1 MSSMQLFTFSLFFLH
16 ANGFLLDKSGS
27 TSGQSGIS
35 NQYVTSSVFFAES
48 KARHQGDEQLRLY
61 VDQSLSILTSQLEK
75 KFDIVEQ
82 KLIKCENQSVHN
94 QSYESLEQQFVDL
107 ERKYVDLERK
117 YNQLSVNND
126 FNLIKN
132 QLVSVQ
138 NKTSEISNDV
148 LILKQLGNIKPLQEI
163 QNLQQ
168 AVQTVSAQTHV
179 LSVNERARSQD
190 FLALYNMTIDSKRLV
205 SELYANASNQVKD
218 LETNTRKQLLRLEQN
233 LNSTTTGIIN
243 QREVKETYDNAT
255 MSEIQK
261 QINKNAERVAITA
274 HPSSQGTI
282 SNTIIKFDN
291 VKFSVGITNMSAYKT
306 TGKFTC
312 EQEGL
317 YLISASVLSNTNS
330 AHYYVILNGK
340 SVSLT
345 YIGSHSSTYDHTGAV
360 TITQNLHPNDQ
371 VWLYADG
378 SWFLFGNLH
387 SQFTIIKIK

>member
-1 MSSMQLFTFSLFFLH
+1 MKFFPLFLFFLH
-16 ANGFLLDKSGS
+16 ANGFLLDNSGS
-27 TSGQSGIS
+27 TSGQSGTS

-61 VDQSLSILTSQLEK
+61 VDQSLAILTSQLEN
-75 KFDIVEQ
+75 KFDFVEQ

-94 QSYESLEQQFVDL
+94 QAYESLEQQFVDL

-117 YNQLSVNND
+117 YNQLKSVNND
-126 FNLIKN
+126 YNLIKH

-163 QNLQQ
+163 QTLQQ
-168 AVQTVSAQTHV
+168 AVQTVSAQTQS

-190 FLALYNMTIDSKRLV
+190 FLALYNMTIDSKRLIR
-205 SELYANASNQVKD
+205 ELYVNASNQLKD
-218 LETNTRKQLLRLEQN
+218 LETNSSKQLLRLEQN
-233 LNSTTTGIIN
+233 LNSTAAGIIY
-243 QREVKETYDNAT
+243 QMEVKEIYDNAT
-255 MSEIQK
+255 MSEMQK

-274 HPSSQGTI
+274 HPSSQGTL
-282 SNTIIKFDN
+282 STTIIKFDN
-291 VKFSVGITNMSAYKT
+291 VKFSVGISNMSAYKT

-317 YLISASVLSNTNS
+317 YMISASVLSNTNG
-330 AHYYVILNGK
+330 AHYYIKLNGK
-340 SVSLT
+340 DISLT

-360 TITQNLHPNDQ
+360 TVTQKLYPNDQ
-371 VWLYADG
+371 VWLYAGG
-378 SWFLFGNLH
+378 SWYLFGALY
-387 SQFTIIKIK
+387 SQLTIITIK